1 MNKKN
6 WLLGSMLAGCILLI
20 FLQLSLQMNF
30 ANNWQLIFWQLRL
43 PRLLFVLGTGL
54 CLGLSTLL
62 LAATLRQPYIDG
74 SMLGIANGAE
84 LLVALL
90 TIINANVLTYR
101 VLVGALAGV
110 LCLFLLRGSV
120 FKLKT
125 RPVFMIIGGFCL
137 AMFFNALTVILT
149 SNSGWIGKS
158 MGNVT
163 WIDVI
168 WLLIILVG
176 GSFFWLLYGRY
187 LPYFALPEIQ
197 TRQLAF
203 PETQVAMT
211 FQIIAALWLGA
222 ATAVLGTAFFAGV
235 VLNQLIKELTK
246 LGIVARLP
254 LVAIFSILMI
264 LTADTLGHFAFYPTE
279 LPTNAVLLLLLA
291 PAFVFL
297 IVRWSRAL

>member
-6 WLLGSMLAGCILLI
+6 WLLDSMLAGCILLI

-125 RPVFMIIGGFCL
+125 RPVFMIIGG
-137 AMFFNALTVILT
+137 
-149 SNSGWIGKS
+149 
-158 MGNVT
+158 
-163 WIDVI
+163 
-168 WLLIILVG
+168 
-176 GSFFWLLYGRY
+176 
-187 LPYFALPEIQ
+187 
-197 TRQLAF
+197 
-203 PETQVAMT
+203 
-211 FQIIAALWLGA
+211 
-222 ATAVLGTAFFAGV
+222 
-235 VLNQLIKELTK
+235 
-246 LGIVARLP
+246 
-254 LVAIFSILMI
+254 
-264 LTADTLGHFAFYPTE
+264 
-279 LPTNAVLLLLLA
+279 
-291 PAFVFL
+291 
-297 IVRWSRAL
+297 

>member
-110 LCLFLLRGSV
+110 
-120 FKLKT
+120 
-125 RPVFMIIGGFCL
+125 
-137 AMFFNALTVILT
+137 
-149 SNSGWIGKS
+149 
-158 MGNVT
+158 
-163 WIDVI
+163 
-168 WLLIILVG
+168 
-176 GSFFWLLYGRY
+176 
-187 LPYFALPEIQ
+187 
-197 TRQLAF
+197 
-203 PETQVAMT
+203 
-211 FQIIAALWLGA
+211 
-222 ATAVLGTAFFAGV
+222 
-235 VLNQLIKELTK
+235 
-246 LGIVARLP
+246 
-254 LVAIFSILMI
+254 
-264 LTADTLGHFAFYPTE
+264 
-279 LPTNAVLLLLLA
+279 
-291 PAFVFL
+291 
-297 IVRWSRAL
+297 